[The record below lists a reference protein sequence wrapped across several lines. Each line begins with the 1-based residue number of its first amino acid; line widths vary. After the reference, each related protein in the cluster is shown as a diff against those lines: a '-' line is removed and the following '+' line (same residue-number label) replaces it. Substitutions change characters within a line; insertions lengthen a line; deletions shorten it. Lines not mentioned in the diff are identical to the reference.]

1 MSDSEL
7 SDDDL
12 LLGGGPTFGKR
23 RAAKAA
29 STSDLLGSTFDTL
42 ISDETDRLQKRAKMR
57 AAIEE
62 EDDAPDA
69 AEAAEEVRRTI
80 LGYER
85 QLKSAGDSELQSRY
99 DEMAEEQAQALADGQ
114 AVILG
119 ARSLFQARPPAA
131 PAPAAG
137 RGGVTAKQ
145 VKQLAAELPVEVRGV
160 VSGAGLA
167 TRPLHLS
174 ALSILGGGGLG
185 RLRERGAREMKP
197 LVVFLAE
204 VVNPSALPVSTLTY
218 MLAVVAAVLNARPP
232 LLDGAGDGAQRL
244 FMLLLTLQLD
254 PALHTVGPL
263 AAAQE
268 EAVTA
273 LLLHCDSYDVA
284 LSAPSPG
291 EFPLIAGQDDAAGAL
306 TLPLALRGILLYSSL
321 VDTPSVLPLAAALR
335 IEFGTKIL
343 KLLAIVLVASIV
355 AGAGMTQFYVNHK
368 VAPRKPNRYS
378 EYKTE
383 AATIMVANLAAQ
395 LQENYAAVRHQVTA
409 HFSKEQLR
417 RCKEE
422 CALGETKERNI
433 HEACNGMLGDKS
445 KKQAKLTTFV
455 GGGGKGE

>member
-1 MSDSEL
+1 MSDSES

-85 QLKSAGDSELQSRY
+85 QLKSAGDAELQSRY

-119 ARSLFQARPPAA
+119 ARSLFRARPP
-131 PAPAAG
+131 G
-137 RGGVTAKQ
+137 KSGVTAKQ
-145 VKQLAAELPVEVRGV
+145 VKQLAAELPAEVRGV

-204 VVNPSALPVSTLTY
+204 VIAGGGVTGAGGKACVKLASAVLGGWDFSELVGLVESVVVRRTEGEGGGGGSGGGMQVVNPSALPVSTLTY

-244 FMLLLTLQLD
+244 FMLLLTLQVRSNRQ
-254 PALHTVGPL
+254 P
-263 AAAQE
+263 
-268 EAVTA
+268 
-273 LLLHCDSYDVA
+273 
-284 LSAPSPG
+284 
-291 EFPLIAGQDDAAGAL
+291 
-306 TLPLALRGILLYSSL
+306 
-321 VDTPSVLPLAAALR
+321 
-335 IEFGTKIL
+335 
-343 KLLAIVLVASIV
+343 
-355 AGAGMTQFYVNHK
+355 
-368 VAPRKPNRYS
+368 PR
-378 EYKTE
+378 
-383 AATIMVANLAAQ
+383 
-395 LQENYAAVRHQVTA
+395 
-409 HFSKEQLR
+409 
-417 RCKEE
+417 
-422 CALGETKERNI
+422 
-433 HEACNGMLGDKS
+433 
-445 KKQAKLTTFV
+445 
-455 GGGGKGE
+455 